1 MRKCVKDM
9 SSRFFEKGKIL
20 VPVDGSDYCKKA
32 LDFAI
37 NLVKMYSAEMWLVH
51 VASYSTVLFS
61 GIGDSEMETYSNIDD
76 LLEKSGQDILN
87 TCLDEVKKQGLQT
100 KIKLLRG
107 NPGIKIVQY
116 VKNEGF
122 NLIVMGSRGLSGA
135 SRFLLGSVSDYVSD
149 NAECPVII
157 VK

>member
-1 MRKCVKDM
+1 M
-9 SSRFFEKGKIL
+9 
-20 VPVDGSDYCKKA
+20 DGSDYCKKA

-37 NLVKMYSAEMWLVH
+37 NLVKMYSAEMWLVP
-51 VASYSTVLFS
+51 VASYSTVLFT

-87 TCLDEVKKQGLQT
+87 TCLDEVKKQGLQA

-116 VKNEGF
+116 AKNEGF
-122 NLIVMGSRGLSGA
+122 NLIVMGSRGISGA

>member
-1 MRKCVKDM
+1 VKNM
-9 SSRFFEKGKIL
+9 NSKFFEKGKIL

-51 VASYSTVLFS
+51 VAPYSTVLLA
-61 GIGDSEMETYSNIDD
+61 GIGDSETEGYSNVDD

-87 TCLDEVKKQGLQT
+87 NCLDEAKKQGVQAKT
-100 KIKLLRG
+100 KLFRG
-107 NPGIKIVQY
+107 HPGIKIIQY
-116 VKNEGF
+116 AKNEGF
-122 NLIVMGSRGLSGA
+122 NLIVLGSRGLSGA

>member
-1 MRKCVKDM
+1 VKEM
-9 SSRFFEKGKIL
+9 SSKFFEKGKIL

-51 VASYSTVLFS
+51 VAPYSNVLFT

-87 TCLDEVKKQGLQT
+87 TCLDEAKKQGIQV

-116 VKNEGF
+116 AKNEGF
-122 NLIVMGSRGLSGA
+122 NLIVLGSRGLSGA

>member
-1 MRKCVKDM
+1 
-9 SSRFFEKGKIL
+9 
-20 VPVDGSDYCKKA
+20 
-32 LDFAI
+32 
-37 NLVKMYSAEMWLVH
+37 
-51 VASYSTVLFS
+51 
-61 GIGDSEMETYSNIDD
+61 
-76 LLEKSGQDILN
+76 
-87 TCLDEVKKQGLQT
+87 VKKQGLQT